1 MYKTLTEE
9 EIYELAMKFRLAIL
23 KVRNNRGFDMRD
35 RMSNFPGGCCDDA
48 SDLFAYYLYENY
60 KINTKQEKGRYSD
73 EEPENTTNH
82 VWLVTDEDIIID
94 ITADQFEFGRGLK
107 NGVYVGSKN
116 DFYMNL
122 EDKEIYENYDITQNN
137 RLWNDYNII
146 VSNIQECRI

>member
-1 MYKTLTEE
+1 MYNALTEE

-23 KVRNNRGFDMRD
+23 KVRNNRGFEIRD
-35 RMSNFPGGCCDDA
+35 RMSNFPRGCCDDA

-94 ITADQFEFGRGLK
+94 ITADQFEFGRCLK
-107 NGVYVGSKN
+107 NGVYVGRNN
-116 DFYMNL
+116 DFYMKL
-122 EDKEIYENYDITQNN
+122 EDKEIYESYDITQSN

-146 VSNIQECRI
+146 VSNI

>member
-1 MYKTLTEE
+1 
-9 EIYELAMKFRLAIL
+9 
-23 KVRNNRGFDMRD
+23 MRIIKLIP
-35 RMSNFPGGCCDDA
+35 N
-48 SDLFAYYLYENY
+48 
-60 KINTKQEKGRYSD
+60 K
-73 EEPENTTNH
+73 TNH

>member
-60 KINTKQEKGRYSD
+60 KI
-73 EEPENTTNH
+73 
-82 VWLVTDEDIIID
+82 EDIIID